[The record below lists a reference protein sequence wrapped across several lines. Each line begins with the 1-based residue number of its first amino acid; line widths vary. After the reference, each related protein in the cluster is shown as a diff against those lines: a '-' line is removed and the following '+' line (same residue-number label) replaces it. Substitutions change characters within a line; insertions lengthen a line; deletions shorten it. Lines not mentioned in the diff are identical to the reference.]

1 MRRWQALL
9 ALVVLVFP
17 LVIWLILSTGKTHYK
32 TLPKLGP
39 HEVRQP
45 GDTLWH
51 TLPLFSLLNQDSLPF
66 TQDSLRGWV
75 HVADYFFTR
84 CPGICPQLSQAMRTI
99 QAYLTGSSARVRLV
113 SYTVDPA
120 HDSPSVLRD
129 YAARY
134 QADPTRWTFVT
145 GPETTLYRLAV
156 KGYLIPVDKTPDSTQ
171 GELGYVHSDMLV
183 LVDPDLRIRG
193 FYSGLDSAQVRKL
206 QDDLTLLLLE
216 YRDRWPAVQPSS

>member
-1 MRRWQALL
+1 MRGWQALL
-9 ALVVLVFP
+9 ALVALLFPFVVWLV
-17 LVIWLILSTGKTHYK
+17 LSTGKTHYK

-39 HEVRQP
+39 YEVRQP
-45 GDTLWH
+45 GDTAWH
-51 TLPLFSLLNQDSLPF
+51 TLPPFVLLTQDSLPI
-66 TQDSLRGWV
+66 THDSLKGWV

-84 CPGICPQLSQAMRTI
+84 CPGICPQLSRAMQAVQT
-99 QAYLTGSSARVRLV
+99 YLKGTSARVRLV

-120 HDSPSVLRD
+120 HDKPSVLRQ
-129 YAARY
+129 YAERY
-134 QADPTRWTFVT
+134 QADLRRWTFVT

-156 KGYLIPVDKTPDSTQ
+156 KGYLIPVDKAVDSTQ

-206 QDDLTLLLLE
+206 LDDLGLLLLE
-216 YRDRWPAVQPSS
+216 YRDRWKAS